1 MSRQAMARRFIVAG
15 LMPLLALGCSR
26 KESTTIQT
34 DKGTVT
40 VETDGDTTTVTG
52 ADGEKATVKSQ
63 GGTVTMTTDR
73 GTFTS
78 GSGRLPE
85 GFPLPQID
93 GARIQQSAHMT
104 PSAGQDDPEVYHATM
119 TVDLPP
125 AEAAAFYEKALK
137 DKGFEVSRMD
147 SQSGDEA
154 LISLSGTADSI
165 DAAVVVT
172 REASAPETTVSV
184 HWSINR

>member
-1 MSRQAMARRFIVAG
+1 MAA
-15 LMPLLALGCSR
+15 LAFGCGR

-40 VETDGDTTTVTG
+40 VETDGDTTTITG
-52 ADGEKATVKSQ
+52 ADGRKATMKSE
-63 GGTVTMTTDR
+63 GGTVTMTTDG
-73 GTFTS
+73 GTFAS

-85 GFPLPQID
+85 GFPLPQIE

-104 PSAGQDDPEVYHATM
+104 PAAGRDDPEVYHATM
-119 TVDLPP
+119 TVDMPP

-147 SQSGDEA
+147 SQSGDDA
-154 LISLSGTADSI
+154 LISLSGSADAI

-172 REASAPETTVSV
+172 RETSASETTVSV
-184 HWSINR
+184 NWSIRR